1 MFGDEWHEQPC
12 PQFVALRCSQNTTVR
27 TAKEN
32 LEERQRIQ
40 AALLKVALRVGVSDA
55 MGVRSWSHVVPFELC
70 SFCVYIILYNCVI
83 VYK

>member
-1 MFGDEWHEQPC
+1 MST
-12 PQFVALRCSQNTTVR
+12 VRCSQNTTVR

-55 MGVRSWSHVVPFELC
+55 MGVRS
-70 SFCVYIILYNCVI
+70 
-83 VYK
+83 